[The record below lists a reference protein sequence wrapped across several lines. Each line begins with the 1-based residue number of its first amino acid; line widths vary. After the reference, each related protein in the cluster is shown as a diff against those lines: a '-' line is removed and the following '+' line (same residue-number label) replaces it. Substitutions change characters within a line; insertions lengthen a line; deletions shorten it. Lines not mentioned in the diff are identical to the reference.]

1 MAHRPGILEQHRVNE
16 AIDAADLVFYVS
28 GHGFGHATR
37 SAALIAALHR
47 LSPKALRIHVRSRA
61 PRWIFEERDPRISC
75 SAACIDPGMIQLTAL
90 DLDLEATIQAHERFA
105 GSWETHLGQE
115 AELLR
120 KMAPRVV
127 VSDIPPLAIG
137 AAAAAGIP
145 AVGVTNFS
153 WDWILAG
160 YAEREPRLRPVVRR
174 YAEAYRE
181 ADCVFRLPMHGD
193 LGAFPVIVDVPLL
206 THRSRLPRTL
216 VRRQL
221 GIVSDEKR
229 PVVLISFGGFDSGPL
244 AAFEAPDLEGYVF
257 LAFTEKPEGF
267 RGEWRRLPNPS
278 AIPHEELT
286 AACDAV
292 IGKPGYSTAA
302 EVLAQRTRFLY
313 LSRTDWTEGP
323 VLEAGL
329 RRDGCARA
337 IPRDD
342 FFAGRWR
349 EHLDALL
356 AQPLPAQAPAANG
369 AEIIASKLLERL

>member
-1 MAHRPGILEQHRVNE
+1 MACQLGPEQHRVNRP
-16 AIDAADLVFYVS
+16 IDAADLVFYVS

-47 LSPKALRIHVRSRA
+47 LSPEALRIHVRSRA
-61 PRWIFEERDPRISC
+61 PRWIFEERDPRITC
-75 SAACIDPGMIQLTAL
+75 STACTDPGMIQRSAL
-90 DLDLEATIQAHERFA
+90 DVDLEATIQAHERFA
-105 GSWETHLGQE
+105 KSWEMRLGQE

-120 KMAPRVV
+120 RMAPRMV

-145 AVGVTNFS
+145 AVGVSNFS

-160 YAEREPRLRPVVRR
+160 YAGREARLRPVVRR
-174 YAEAYRE
+174 YAEAYGK

-193 LGAFPVIVDVPLL
+193 LGAFPAIVDVPLL
-206 THRSRLPRTL
+206 THRAHLPRAQ

-221 GIVSDEKR
+221 GITADEKR
-229 PVVLISFGGFDSGPL
+229 PVVLISFGGFESGAL
-244 AAFEAPDLEGYVF
+244 IGCDAPKLEGYVF
-257 LAFTEKPEGF
+257 LAFAEKPEGF
-267 RGEWRRLPNPS
+267 RGEWQRLSNPS
-278 AIPHEELT
+278 PIPHEELV
-286 AACDAV
+286 AACDAM

-302 EVLAQRTRFLY
+302 EVLAHQTRFLY
-313 LSRTDWTEGP
+313 LSRPDWTEGS

-329 RRDGCARA
+329 RRDGCTRA

-356 AQPLPAQAPAANG
+356 AQPLPARPPEANG
-369 AEIIASKLLERL
+369 AEIIATQLLERI